1 MVAECSYVM
10 VVGDPNFVVV
20 VLKSSS
26 VSNLRNG
33 FFFFKHTNKTQFI
46 IFIYTMSKIGYS
58 DSVKE
63 PQSCETLHYVQNL
76 IFRQC

>member
-33 FFFFKHTNKTQFI
+33 VFF
-46 IFIYTMSKIGYS
+46 
-58 DSVKE
+58 
-63 PQSCETLHYVQNL
+63 
-76 IFRQC
+76 